1 MNYKLFVV
9 FIATLLICG
18 LFFQAEAGKKK
29 LLKKGLKAA
38 LIVSF
43 YFSVKEKYYLLIYF

>member
-1 MNYKLFVV
+1 MKCKIFVFV
-9 FIATLLICG
+9 IATLLICG

-38 LIVSF
+38 LIVSN
-43 YFSVKEKYYLLIYF
+43 